1 MVILKRT
8 GRRRSSTA
16 VTIRTVAEQAGVSVM
31 TVSNVINGTGNDQT
45 RARVRQAIRNTG
57 YVPNYEARRLASAG
71 RSRVA
76 LLYSDQQT
84 PFLAQVLLA
93 AINAS
98 TAHGA
103 QLLVR
108 SSNSPTKRST
118 EKLVLN
124 AARSGVQG
132 LLLVPPYAELLVG
145 SAVLS
150 EMKATAIAAAGPL
163 SGMNCAN

>member
-1 MVILKRT
+1 MRHAGWRAALQPN
-8 GRRRSSTA
+8 RSALFRSA
-16 VTIRTVAEQAGVSVM
+16 DSFPG
-31 TVSNVINGTGNDQT
+31 
-45 RARVRQAIRNTG
+45 AR
-57 YVPNYEARRLASAG
+57 
-71 RSRVA
+71 
-76 LLYSDQQT
+76 
-84 PFLAQVLLA
+84 LLA

-98 TAHGA
+98 TAYGA

-163 SGMNCAN
+163 PSYEPLCELIIGLRLES

>member
-1 MVILKRT
+1 
-8 GRRRSSTA
+8 
-16 VTIRTVAEQAGVSVM
+16 
-31 TVSNVINGTGNDQT
+31 
-45 RARVRQAIRNTG
+45 
-57 YVPNYEARRLASAG
+57 
-71 RSRVA
+71 
-76 LLYSDQQT
+76 
-84 PFLAQVLLA
+84 
-93 AINAS
+93 
-98 TAHGA
+98 
-103 QLLVR
+103 LLVR

-163 SGMNCAN
+163 PGMHTLRIDNRSAARKLTFLASLGIYDEVPGKFGEWNRRQIGSYLPPFRRAADAIEASELDYTIRT